1 MIKRVE
7 RTAWVFL
14 VAALIGSAAVASVL
28 YQGPFFITDSNG
40 TTQVSIGTGAAGPAP
55 GGNLSFAKGGLVLT
69 DTNLNNWGQGTGP
82 AQGSTTDITV
92 TFGTAEPETPTSAL
106 DNNYQILLVTDGITP
121 TAGNIGPFTLGDKYP
136 GAFAVRNQ
144 WKHNSAVRFTWYKF
158 RTTTP

>member
-40 TTQVSIGTGAAGPAP
+40 TTQVTLGTGAAGPAP
-55 GGNLSFAKGGLVLT
+55 GGNISLGKGTLVLT
-69 DTNLNNWGQGTGP
+69 DTNLNNWGQGTGQ
-82 AQGSTTDITV
+82 AQGATTDITV
-92 TFGTAEPETPTSAL
+92 TFGTAEPETAGAL
-106 DNNYQILLVTDGITP
+106 DNNYQIMLATDGITP
-121 TAGNIGPFTLGDKYP
+121 TAGAIGGFTLGDKYP
-136 GAFAVRNQ
+136 NGFAVRNQ
-144 WKHNSAVRFTWYKF
+144 WKHNSSVRFTWYKF